1 MVFKNNIPLP
11 TDNLSVSQGDLLGN
25 NAQLDTSFGID
36 HYTFSDLTSNNG
48 FHKKSTYPV
57 GVDPAPVATTLIT
70 YSKNYTPNY
79 TLAPADSQLFAITAG
94 GGISQL
100 TGNDADTEGWQWI
113 GGVLLQWGQL
123 TNATPGIL
131 GTFNSGSA
139 QGTIVFKDR
148 GTAMHGIPFPN
159 NIFSVTSTL
168 IASANAAGSASTIT
182 TIVNP
187 TSTGFGYC
195 FKSGTSTVTGIYWM
209 AIGN

>member
-11 TDNLSVSQGDLLGN
+11 TDNLSVSQGDFLAN
-25 NAQLDTSFGID
+25 NLQLDTSFGID

-57 GVDPAPVATTLIT
+57 GADPAPVATTLIT
-70 YSKNYTPNY
+70 YAKDYIPDYT
-79 TLAPADSQLFAITAG
+79 AAVADSQLFAITAG

-100 TGNDADTEGWQWI
+100 TGNDANTDGWQWI
-113 GGVLLQWGQL
+113 GGVLLQWGQI
-123 TNATPGIL
+123 TNSTPGI
-131 GTFNSGSA
+131 SGSFNGGSA
-139 QGTIVFKDR
+139 DGNILFKDR
-148 GTAMHGIPFPN
+148 GPANKGIPFPN

-168 IASANAAGSASTIT
+168 IANANASGAASTIT

-195 FKSGTSTVTGIYWM
+195 FRSGTSTVTGIYWM